1 MGIPMIK
8 RIWLLYRIEVF
19 KASRRRQ
26 PYIGPLLLAALVL
39 VSPLIHPIARDGV
52 QDYGFIA
59 YVTPVA
65 LNFLGFIMLLTFAST
80 LVASETARGN
90 VRAILL
96 RPILREEF
104 ILAKLLLGFSYAVL
118 LTVVVGACT
127 WIVAWARGDLMGI
140 HVGGELVFTTNQ
152 MWQSY
157 AAGALISLLPQW
169 AGASMAIF
177 FSTLARSSS
186 MAISLS
192 LGSWI
197 LVDLTKYPLGLA
209 PYLFTTYLEAPWQI
223 FAGRCD
229 ALDHPWMPMVG
240 YCAATSAVFILL
252 PAFLAILIFKRRNLG
267 AC

>member
-1 MGIPMIK
+1 MIK

-26 PYIGPLLLAALVL
+26 PYVGPVLLAVL
-39 VSPLIHPIARDGV
+39 VFLSPLVHPIAKDGA

-65 LNFLGFIMLLTFAST
+65 LNFLGFIMLLTFSAT

-96 RPILREEF
+96 RPVRREEF
-104 ILAKLLLGFSYAVL
+104 ILAKLLLGFSYAAL
-118 LTVVVGACT
+118 LTAVVSLC
-127 WIVAWARGDLMGI
+127 AWAVARMMGDLMGV
-140 HVGGELVFTTNQ
+140 HVGGELVFTSDQ
-152 MWQSY
+152 MWKSY
-157 AAGALISLLPQW
+157 AVGALLSLLPQW
-169 AGASMAIF
+169 AGVSVALL

-197 LVDLTKYPLGLA
+197 LVDLAKYPLGIA
-209 PYLFTTYLEAPWQI
+209 PFIFTTYMEAPWSI
-223 FAGRCD
+223 FSGQCD
-229 ALDHPWMPMVG
+229 ALEQAWLPMAG
-240 YCAATSAVFILL
+240 YCAATSVVLIVL
-252 PAFLAILIFKRRNLG
+252 PALLSISIFKRRNLG